1 MQKMLGSFIGNQ
13 SDLSK
18 LNLNMESGLS
28 LFSPESQAEI
38 KSDLEKMGQLEG
50 MGMNAQQIADKL

>member
-38 KSDLEKMGQLEG
+38 KSDLEKMGQLE
-50 MGMNAQQIADKL
+50 